1 MKKHVLLL
9 FLDGVG
15 IGEKNYEFNPF
26 FRYGFKTFTSI
37 FGAIPSSEEPVLSSN
52 GFYLFPAD
60 AILGVEGL
68 PQSGTGQTSI
78 FAGVNAPQ
86 IINQH
91 FGPYPYSTLIPVLK
105 EKNIFKYYIDKKQK
119 AFFVN
124 AYPKIFFDYIKSG
137 KTRLSVTS
145 VCCILNGMP
154 FNKAKDVHTGKALT
168 AEITNERWR
177 AKLNY
182 KLPVISPQKAARRLI
197 RITEDNDFTAYE
209 YFLTDHLGHGRY
221 VGSLPKTLNELDEF
235 IFTLLTEFNRNNTT
249 IVICSDHGNFENLE
263 IKSHTLNPALVVSA
277 GFGAESIKNN
287 VKNIS
292 QIKDAITNL

>member
-15 IGEKNYEFNPF
+15 IGKKDNEFNPF
-26 FRYGFKTFTSI
+26 FRYGFNTFTSI
-37 FGAIPSSEEPVLSSN
+37 FGTIPSLEEPFLSSS

-60 AILGVEGL
+60 AILGVKGL

-105 EKNIFKYYIDKKQK
+105 EKNIFKHYLDKKQR

-145 VCCILNGMP
+145 ICCILNGMR
-154 FNKAKDVHTGKALT
+154 FNKAKDIHTAKALT

-177 AKLNY
+177 IKLNY
-182 KLPVISPQKAARRLI
+182 KLPLITPQKAARRLI
-197 RITEDNDFTAYE
+197 RITKDNDFTAYE

-221 VGSLPKTLNELDEF
+221 VGSLPKILKELDDF
-235 IFTLLTEFNRNNTT
+235 LFTLLTEFNKKNTT

-263 IKSHTLNPALVVSA
+263 IKTHTLNPALLISA
-277 GFGAESIKNN
+277 GVGADSIKNS